1 MSNFLTQRIQE
12 MANKTIEAKQPSLI
26 PKDNTEKIQRL
37 LREAD
42 RKEDEFNN
50 EKGTLDVFMVNG
62 QTLSKIVQGTS
73 KPDSSQGKYKM
84 YLEKKL
90 KETEK
95 NIKDFKNKDKFYR
108 RDFLSAGPLI
118 AQGNP
123 FWSNWDNWILTAF
136 WSAVL
141 VILISTSMA
150 IFGLPI
156 VSSQQ
161 QSLIIAM
168 WISVPL
174 LLLYLIQLFG

>member
-42 RKEDEFNN
+42 KKEDEFNN
-50 EKGTLDVFMVNG
+50 EKGTLYVFIVNG

-84 YLEKKL
+84 YLEKKI
-90 KETEK
+90 KDTEK

-108 RDFLSAGPLI
+108 RDFLSAGPLT

-150 IFGLPI
+150 IFGLPLD
-156 VSSQQ
+156 SSKQ

-174 LLLYLIQLFG
+174 LLLYLIQIFG

>member
-1 MSNFLTQRIQE
+1 
-12 MANKTIEAKQPSLI
+12 
-26 PKDNTEKIQRL
+26 
-37 LREAD
+37 
-42 RKEDEFNN
+42 
-50 EKGTLDVFMVNG
+50 
-62 QTLSKIVQGTS
+62 
-73 KPDSSQGKYKM
+73 M
-84 YLEKKL
+84 YLEKKI
-90 KETEK
+90 KESEK

-108 RDFLSAGPLI
+108 RDFLSAGPLT

-141 VILISTSMA
+141 VILISTSIA

-156 VSSQQ
+156 DSSKQ

>member
-1 MSNFLTQRIQE
+1 MSNWLSQRIQE
-12 MANKTIEAKQPSLI
+12 VANKTIETKQPSLI

-42 RKEDEFNN
+42 KKEDEFNN
-50 EKGTLDVFMVNG
+50 EKGTIDVFMVNG
-62 QTLSKIVQGTS
+62 QTLGKIVQGS
-73 KPDSSQGKYKM
+73 EKPDSSQGKYKAH
-84 YLEKKL
+84 LEQKIKDA
-90 KETEK
+90 EK
-95 NIKDFKNKDKFYR
+95 NIKDLKNKDKFYR
-108 RDFLSAGPLI
+108 RDFLSANPLL

-156 VSSQQ
+156 DSSQQ
-161 QSLIIAM
+161 QSLIVTM
-168 WISVPL
+168 WIVIPL
-174 LLLYLIQLFG
+174 LLLYLIQTFG

>member
-108 RDFLSAGPLI
+108 RDFLSAGPLT

-123 FWSNWDNWILTAF
+123 FWSNWDNWILTAY

-156 VSSQQ
+156 DSSQQ

>member
-1 MSNFLTQRIQE
+1 MSNFLTQKIQE
-12 MANKTIEAKQPSLI
+12 MANKTIEQKQPSLI

-42 RKEDEFNN
+42 KKEDEFNN

-62 QTLSKIVQGTS
+62 QTLSKIVQGTTKS
-73 KPDSSQGKYKM
+73 DSSQGKYKM
-84 YLEKKL
+84 YLEKKIL
-90 KETEK
+90 DTQQ

-108 RDFLSAGPLI
+108 RDFLSASPLLN
-118 AQGNP
+118 QGNP
-123 FWSNWDNWILTAF
+123 FWSNWDNWILTAY

-141 VILISTSMA
+141 VILITTSMA

-156 VSSQQ
+156 DSSQQ
-161 QSLIIAM
+161 QSLIIVM

-174 LLLYLIQLFG
+174 LLLYLLQLFG

>member
-1 MSNFLTQRIQE
+1 MSNFLAQKIQE
-12 MANKTIEAKQPSLI
+12 IANKTIEAKQPSLI

-42 RKEDEFNN
+42 KKEDEFNN
-50 EKGTLDVFMVNG
+50 EKGTLDVFLVNG

-73 KPDSSQGKYKM
+73 KPDSSQGKYKA
-84 YLEKKL
+84 YLEKKI
-90 KETEK
+90 KDTQQ
-95 NIKDFKNKDKFYR
+95 NIKDLKNKDKFYR
-108 RDFLSAGPLI
+108 RDFLSAGPLTI
-118 AQGNP
+118 QGNP

-156 VSSQQ
+156 DSSKQ

>member
-12 MANKTIEAKQPSLI
+12 MANKTIEDRQPSLI

-42 RKEDEFNN
+42 KKEDEFNN

-108 RDFLSAGPLI
+108 RDFLSAGPLT

-156 VSSQQ
+156 DSSQQ

>member
-108 RDFLSAGPLI
+108 RDFLSAGPLT

-123 FWSNWDNWILTAF
+123 FWSNWDNWILTAY

-156 VSSQQ
+156 DSSKQ